1 HFLEKVMRVVRVVRL
16 RRLECSHSQGCSTR
30 AFFEVVRVVVR
41 GSTKLVRVRH
51 KKYPTNDCGV
61 SVWVAIR

>member
-1 HFLEKVMRVVRVVRL
+1 MRVVRVVRD
-16 RRLECSHSQGCSTR
+16 RMPEDSYSKPYSHKV
-30 AFFEVVRVVVR
+30 FFEVVRVVVR
-41 GSTKLVRVRH
+41 GSTKLVRLRH